1 MTISRLIDCL
11 KKFPEDKEVLVSSD
25 DGMADFFIE
34 EKNEKVILASEKSIE
49 DTIDDEYVA
58 EQFSVAK
65 VMEAMSEKITIE
77 EFFGEYDD
85 DPGWLAG

>member
-49 DTIDDEYVA
+49 DAIDDEYVA
-58 EQFSVAK
+58 EHFSVSKA
-65 VMEAMSEKITIE
+65 MEIMSEE

>member
-25 DGMADFFIE
+25 DGMVDFFIE

-58 EQFSVAK
+58 EHFSVSK
-65 VMEAMSEKITIE
+65 VMEIMSEE